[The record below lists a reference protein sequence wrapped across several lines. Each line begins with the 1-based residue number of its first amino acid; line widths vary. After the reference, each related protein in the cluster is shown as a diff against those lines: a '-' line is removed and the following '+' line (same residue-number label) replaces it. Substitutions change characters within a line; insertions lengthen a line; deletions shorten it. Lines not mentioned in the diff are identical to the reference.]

1 MPLSPPAAANLTA
14 AELELE
20 ITANTVSNTVAV
32 SLAASIV
39 VSVATTIGATIVA
52 SSSAAVAAGAAAGG
66 AGAASG
72 GVGGGAASTASG
84 GGGAGGMA
92 DVTTALMAAQRLSVL
107 ALMPVDMSKIHA
119 RVGET
124 LSWTKGSLG
133 LFPRIVSEET
143 RRQFWG
149 WQPTGDNG
157 RRLFEVGAEAES
169 IARERNEVWLD
180 ALMGLID
187 TLTTLACALALVLLL
202 QLLAH
207 LLNRRYYALRK
218 KTGQGQSRRSLRS
231 IVAYSH
237 RLSMFEQGRVL
248 ESPELPAPRTRTS
261 SSWARPEGTPAV
273 PSGVEDEAEVGQDS
287 PPPLT
292 EADEAALHK
301 VKFRA
306 FPRLL
311 RWPTAPCLVCVCCLS
326 GLLQGAFAILVT
338 HETVPPTRS
347 PSAPSVPS
355 SPSACCYCYGRRL
368 SLRATRQLVPPVH
381 RRRDAR
387 EPV

>member
-39 VSVATTIGATIVA
+39 VSVATTIGATVVA

-84 GGGAGGMA
+84 DGGAGGMA
-92 DVTTALMAAQRLSVL
+92 DVAMVLMAAQRLSVL

-157 RRLFEVGAEAES
+157 RRLFEVGAEAEY

-207 LLNRRYYALRK
+207 LVWAYHPPQPQVLRASEIYRTATNPEVV
-218 KTGQGQSRRSLRS
+218 TG
-231 IVAYSH
+231 H
-237 RLSMFEQGRVL
+237 RGVL
-248 ESPELPAPRTRTS
+248 ASTVDVRARTR
-261 SSWARPEGTPAV
+261 A
-273 PSGVEDEAEVGQDS
+273 
-287 PPPLT
+287 
-292 EADEAALHK
+292 
-301 VKFRA
+301 
-306 FPRLL
+306 
-311 RWPTAPCLVCVCCLS
+311 
-326 GLLQGAFAILVT
+326 
-338 HETVPPTRS
+338 
-347 PSAPSVPS
+347 
-355 SPSACCYCYGRRL
+355 
-368 SLRATRQLVPPVH
+368 
-381 RRRDAR
+381 
-387 EPV
+387 